1 MNKVEFA
8 INNEL
13 GVMNKV
19 ELTGVLCSLV
29 YAIAIVLGIEEQ
41 EVREMYCIDF
51 SDNDIVLEEKIHNL
65 YNVILELRR
74 FQNEESI
81 Y

>member
-74 FQNEESI
+74 FQNEEII

>member
-1 MNKVEFA
+1 
-8 INNEL
+8 
-13 GVMNKV
+13 MNKV
-19 ELTGVLCSLV
+19 ELNGIICSLV
-29 YAIAIVLGIEEQ
+29 YAIAIILGIEEQ

-51 SDNDIVLEEKIHNL
+51 SENDIVLEEKIHNL